1 MNWNK
6 NGYTYEEFAR
16 MREDAMRRL
25 SEMARQQQRGS
36 SPSPRPSPE
45 APPASEKTAPPPESA
60 PSPEAPPEKDLVSIF
75 SGLLG
80 GLSAPSQN
88 SAAPSEA
95 PDPAFAKTP
104 SNDTPFP
111 QPDGPGPDGSSGLS
125 SPSPDALQ
133 PSEASRSFETGAQED
148 TSQPEAP
155 PSQILPAPAPAL
167 QHTNG
172 GEPGQGAFPFSPDPA
187 ASGQPEPAPAAFAP
201 DTAFQRF
208 FDQIPRDPAS
218 YHPDQ
223 FIRAEDEEN
232 YLPEMKFPKKK

>member
-36 SPSPRPSPE
+36 SPPPRPSPE
-45 APPASEKTAPPPESA
+45 APPTSEKTAPP
-60 PSPEAPPEKDLVSIF
+60 PEAPPEKDLVSIF

-80 GLSAPSQN
+80 GLPAPSQN

-95 PDPAFAKTP
+95 PGPAFAKTP
-104 SNDTPFP
+104 SDDISFP
-111 QPDGPGPDGSSGLS
+111 QLDGSSGSS

-167 QHTNG
+167 QHPNG
-172 GEPGQGAFPFSPDPA
+172 GEPEQGAFPFSPNPA